1 MESQLIRLNNKLN
14 RKRIDYIEI
23 QGTCD
28 KNGRIKQEF
37 IDLMRYDDEYDYY
50 VTLTSAQFS
59 SLFPNIV
66 KDKNDKFYYLENDVL
81 KTLTITEGAYEVN
94 NINAII
100 QQKLNARTEGSIP
113 NESIKLVI
121 DQRSARC
128 KIFLKQGYKID
139 FTYNDTFRDILG
151 FDAVI
156 VDQAFTESPK
166 ICDVFIST
174 NIYIHL
180 DVICGSIFQGK
191 LTDIIYSFPNNIAF
205 GHLINLNIRQK
216 REHLLVKK
224 YFSDMTVYFT
234 DQNNI
239 PIDFMQSQV
248 TLTFEIR
255 QV

>member
-1 MESQLIRLNNKLN
+1 MESQLMRLNNKLN

-28 KNGRIKQEF
+28 KNGRIKQQF
-37 IDLMRYDDEYDYY
+37 TDVMRYDDEYDYY
-50 VTLTSAQFS
+50 VTLTSMQCS

-81 KTLTITEGAYEVN
+81 KTLTFTEGAYEIRD
-94 NINAII
+94 INTNL
-100 QQKLNARTEGSIP
+100 QFKIP
-113 NESIKLVI
+113 NESIKLIV
-121 DQRSARC
+121 DQGTGRC

-139 FTYNDTFRDILG
+139 FTHNDTFRNILG
-151 FDAVI
+151 FDGVI

-166 ICDVFIST
+166 ICDVVIST
-174 NIYIHL
+174 NIYIHW
-180 DVICGSIFQGK
+180 DVIRGSIFQGK
-191 LTDIIYSFPNNIAF
+191 STDIIYSFPNNIAF

-234 DQNNI
+234 DQNNM
-239 PIDFMQSQV
+239 PIDFMQSVV

>member
-23 QGTCD
+23 QGMCD
-28 KNGRIKQEF
+28 KNGRLKQEF

-66 KDKNDKFYYLENDVL
+66 KNKNDKFYYLEKNVL
-81 KTLTITEGAYEVN
+81 KTLTMTEGAYEIRD
-94 NINAII
+94 INAII
-100 QQKLNARTEGSIP
+100 IQTIP

-121 DQRSARC
+121 DQGSARC
-128 KIFLKQGYKID
+128 KIFFKQGYKID
-139 FTYNDTFRDILG
+139 FTHNDTFRDILG

-156 VDQAFTESPK
+156 VNQAFTESPK
-166 ICDVFIST
+166 ICDVVILT

-191 LTDIIYSFPNNIAF
+191 SKDIIYSFPNNIAF
-205 GHLINLNIRQK
+205 GHLINLYIRQQ
-216 REHLLVKK
+216 REHLLVNK